1 MTNQIQLFNFRGE
14 ALEVS
19 KQGDDLFVS
28 VRRVCEAL
36 GIDPRTQGRK
46 LASTEWAN
54 VVEMTVWVGEDGR
67 FGDDLRGHHD
77 LAGQE
82 RALSMIHVDS
92 LPMWLA
98 TISPDKVA
106 EAARPKLVAFQKEAA
121 RVLADHFL
129 GRRGEP
135 RDLTIYEKEAL
146 RRQAVSTA
154 HEQIALYH
162 AVHPTHTTKAKR
174 AETRAVVSGEAI
186 DTIDI
191 WLDIC
196 TAKIPQT
203 EGRDLWCR
211 AGVAYV
217 NYCLWCAD
225 NDHIP
230 VTNKHFVATMLRA
243 GLATVKRGVVRY
255 SISILPLST
264 DGRAA

>member
-1 MTNQIQLFNFRGE
+1 MANQIQLFNFRGE

-19 KQGDDLFVS
+19 KQGADLFIG
-28 VRRVCEAL
+28 VRRVCEHF
-36 GIDPRTQGRK
+36 GIDSWTQIEK
-46 LASTEWAN
+46 LKERGWASTREIPA
-54 VVEMTVWVGEDGR
+54 VVEGGR
-67 FGDDLRGHHD
+67 VYSQFMVHL
-77 LAGQE
+77 
-82 RALSMIHVDS
+82 DS
-92 LPMWLA
+92 LPLWLA
-98 TISPDKVA
+98 TISEKKVA
-106 EAARPKLVAFQKEAA
+106 EAARPKLVAYQKEAA

-135 RDLTIYEKEAL
+135 RELTIYEKEAL
-146 RRQAVSTA
+146 RRQAVMTA

-174 AETRAVVSGEAI
+174 AETRAVVGGEAI
-186 DTIDI
+186 DTVDI

-203 EGRDLWCR
+203 EARDQWCR
-211 AGVAYV
+211 AGVAYT

-230 VTNKHFVATMLRA
+230 VTNKHFVSVMLRL
-243 GLATVKRGVVRY
+243 GLATVRRGIVRY